1 VQLWS
6 EQGLSNATLKNR
18 LSHLQCL
25 AEKTNNRSLVKT
37 NEEYGTARRQYV
49 GYNLSVA
56 FTDEKSQRG
65 QSQRGQVSFTI
76 FKRLFI
82 ANRSA
87 ALSENEAV
95 FSLALF
101 SLLKEIP
108 ASRATSELKPYL
120 RGTFKKV
127 IKQIKS
133 NETAFQALQHKLVQ
147 HTDKVIDSTGTH
159 SIH

>member
-1 VQLWS
+1 MKRVKGVKVKGVKSVLRY
-6 EQGLSNATLKNR
+6 SN
-18 LSHLQCL
+18 
-25 AEKTNNRSLVKT
+25 
-37 NEEYGTARRQYV
+37 
-49 GYNLSVA
+49 
-56 FTDEKSQRG
+56 